1 METRL
6 YHQAILTAA
15 AEATGRG
22 GLDEADARVTLD
34 NPLCGDRVRIDVSL
48 QGNRLSR
55 LAHEVRG
62 CLLCEAAAS
71 VIGAEAPG
79 ESLEDLRQVAAK
91 MRARLSGVAAP
102 GTLPWPALE
111 MFAPV
116 RGFKSRHDCVLLPFD
131 ALVQALGQACGEDTA

>member
-6 YHQAILTAA
+6 YHRAILAAA

-22 GLDEADARVTLD
+22 AIEEADARVILD

-48 QGNRLSR
+48 EGSRVSR
-55 LAHEVRG
+55 LAHEIRG

-79 ESLEDLRQVAAK
+79 TSVEDLRQVAAK
-91 MRARLSGVAAP
+91 VRAQLRGEAAP
-102 GTLPWPALE
+102 ATLPWPALE

-116 RGFKSRHDCVLLPFD
+116 RGFRSRHDCVLLPFD
-131 ALVQALGQACGEDTA
+131 ALVHALAQAEAEG

>member
-6 YHQAILTAA
+6 YHRAILAAA

-22 GLDEADARVTLD
+22 AIEEADARVILD

-48 QGNRLSR
+48 EGSRVSR
-55 LAHEVRG
+55 LAHEIRG

-79 ESLEDLRQVAAK
+79 TSVEDLRQVAAK
-91 MRARLSGVAAP
+91 VRAQLCGEVAPA
-102 GTLPWPALE
+102 TLPWPALE

-116 RGFKSRHDCVLLPFD
+116 RGFKSRHDCVLLPFE
-131 ALVQALGQACGEDTA
+131 ALVRALQQARGD